1 MIDLII
7 KTYQSMSM
15 VIIMASVEKIEG
27 FLKREIPIKI
37 IKSNSEGNRLAIGEL
52 ADVYLADRTEKQHAT
67 LSRWRSGVQIPPGPP
82 YQYLLLAFSP
92 VICKLL
98 LFVLF

>member
-1 MIDLII
+1 MTVSQRHMIDLII

-37 IKSNSEGNRLAIGEL
+37 IKNNSEGNRLAIGEL

-67 LSRWRSGVQIPPGPP
+67 LSRWRSGVQIPPGSP
-82 YQYLLLAFSP
+82 YQYLPVVFS
-92 VICKLL
+92 VR
-98 LFVLF
+98 